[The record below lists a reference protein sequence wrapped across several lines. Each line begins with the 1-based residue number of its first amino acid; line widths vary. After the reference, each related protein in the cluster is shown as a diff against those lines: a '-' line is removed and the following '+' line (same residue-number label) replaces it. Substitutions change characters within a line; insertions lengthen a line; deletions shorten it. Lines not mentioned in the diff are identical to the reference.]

1 MEPTMNGP
9 FSQYWAFF
17 KGALDFNLRDVFLI
31 QIFMDCVPL
40 FPLGLSDTFPGNK
53 ELPPLPHK
61 LPGGK
66 TKILLQSFHIQHYLQ
81 HIWCLG
87 PCLRTWKINCSFFR
101 ACCTVCM
108 AAWCGPC
115 AETCGLYF
123 SKVENRSSWL
133 FTYMPP
139 PIFYR
144 LFHPHYFFEVS
155 LHPLPEI
162 WYSNHP

>member
-1 MEPTMNGP
+1 M
-9 FSQYWAFF
+9 
-17 KGALDFNLRDVFLI
+17 DF
-31 QIFMDCVPL
+31 VPL

-139 PIFYR
+139 PIFYC
-144 LFHPHYFFEVS
+144 LFHPHYCQAQFQLSNSVQVQLRTEIS
-155 LHPLPEI
+155 LIISVRPHPTYPP
-162 WYSNHP
+162 HPGKYI